1 MSLLVLSL
9 CIDLGE
15 ERKPDVLHQ
24 DRKELRPGVGVELDP
39 GDHALKHLLL
49 GWHSDGVRADQL
61 GNLGILN
68 HATV

>member
-1 MSLLVLSL
+1 M
-9 CIDLGE
+9 
-15 ERKPDVLHQ
+15 LHQ
-24 DRKELRPGVGVELDP
+24 DREELRPGVGVELDP